1 MALTIRYSYEH
12 LLARRARSAAT
23 AAIIAMVVLAA
34 ALFSGLVSSI
44 ERTIVSTGS
53 ARNLVVLRKAASTD
67 GSSFVTLEDYHRLRL
82 LPEIARNAAGEPLV
96 SPELVVE
103 PSFARPD
110 GSRERVLVRGV
121 EAIALE
127 VHDEVEITAGRMIHP
142 SAGEAVVGRQILSRY
157 GLQGVGSRLRFGRGT
172 WNVVGVF
179 ASHGSAF
186 EGEVWVDVRELA
198 NDARRPQ
205 PYSGLR
211 IRMAPGTD
219 SAALAQR
226 ISDDQQAALQ
236 AKPET

>member
-82 LPEIARNAAGEPLV
+82 LPEIARTAAGEPLV

-103 PSFARPD
+103 PSFARPN
-110 GSRERVLVRGV
+110 GSRENVLVRGV
-121 EAIALE
+121 EPVALE
-127 VHDEVEITAGRMIHP
+127 VHDEVEITAGRMIRP
-142 SAGEAVVGRQILSRY
+142 SAGEEIVGRQILTRY
-157 GLQGVGSRLRFGRGT
+157 GLDGGGAREPGRCAELRTRCTPPWSRGAGRSGRFARWASPPRRSSAPCCWNRCCCPSRASSWVADWRGPR
-172 WNVVGVF
+172 
-179 ASHGSAF
+179 ASCWIAPCP
-186 EGEVWVDVRELA
+186 VWA
-198 NDARRPQ
+198 
-205 PYSGLR
+205 
-211 IRMAPGTD
+211 
-219 SAALAQR
+219 
-226 ISDDQQAALQ
+226 
-236 AKPET
+236 